1 MANLSHKTHD
11 VIIADLAAAGCQI
24 GLLTQ
29 APSGDGTGVVEPNVI
44 YGYARQDIALS
55 ATTREGTKSVVKNAA
70 ALIFGPASTQAWPTV
85 THIGLF
91 DADGDLRAYS
101 PLGTPRTVPAGD
113 AVSFGIEAIQF
124 KFN

>member
-1 MANLSHKTHD
+1 MSHKTHD
-11 VIIADLAAAGCQI
+11 VIIADLAAAGCTI
-24 GLLTQ
+24 GLLSQ
-29 APSGDGTGVVEPNVI
+29 APAGDGSGVVEPNVI
-44 YGYARQDIALS
+44 YGYARQNINFS
-55 ATTREGTKSVVKNAA
+55 ATTRDGTKSVIKNAN

-85 THIGLF
+85 THVGLF
-91 DADGDLRAYS
+91 DSDGDLRAYS